1 MATIGPAAAVQPT
14 VVSGTTTPSSTS
26 STDSSSSTGLDGSTI
41 AGNFQT
47 FLTLLTTQLKNQ
59 DPLSPLDTN
68 QFTSQLVQ
76 FAQVEQQL
84 KANTQLT
91 TLVSLQQTAQ
101 NTAALDFVGQKVD
114 VAGNTAAL
122 TNGTATWQL
131 TAPKPATATI
141 TISSATGQQVFSG
154 NISVNAGTQP
164 FVWDGKDT
172 SGLQW
177 PDGNYTMSVTAQD
190 ASGQPVAI
198 PTQIEAVVD
207 SADLSQTPPVLSVAG
222 QNYTLDKIKRVVRNT
237 N

>member
-1 MATIGPAAAVQPT
+1 MATSSIGPTPTVAQP
-14 VVSGTTTPSSTS
+14 VVSGTTPTTSSTS
-26 STDSSSSTGLDGSTI
+26 TTSTGLDGRTI

-68 QFTSQLVQ
+68 QFTAQLVS

-84 KANTQLT
+84 KANSELT

-101 NTAALDFVGQKVD
+101 NTAALGFVGQKVD
-114 VAGNTAAL
+114 VAGNTTAL

-131 TAPKPATATI
+131 SAPKPATATI
-141 TISSATGQQVFSG
+141 TIKSATGQQVFSG
-154 NISVNAGTQP
+154 NYALNAGTHP
-164 FVWDGKDT
+164 FTWDGKDS

-190 ASGQPVAI
+190 ASGQPVAV
-198 PTQIEAVVD
+198 PTEIEAVVD

-222 QNYTLDKIKRVVRNT
+222 QNYTLDKIKRVVR
-237 N
+237 